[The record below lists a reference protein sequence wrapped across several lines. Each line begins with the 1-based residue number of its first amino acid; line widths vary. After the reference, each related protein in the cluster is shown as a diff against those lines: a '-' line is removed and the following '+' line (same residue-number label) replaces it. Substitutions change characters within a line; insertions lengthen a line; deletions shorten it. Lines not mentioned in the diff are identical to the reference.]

1 MTKTIQKVTTFAL
14 ATLICASLGHAE
26 DVPSGEVALFL
37 TIETQPGQREALV
50 GLWDKHLKTRAAK
63 DDVHID
69 YIFALDMNDPNI
81 VHITEVYTT
90 QAAFQANAQ
99 SAWFARYMAEAGPL
113 LAADPV
119 FAMAHP
125 YWVK

>member
-1 MTKTIQKVTTFAL
+1 MTTTLKRAAFAL
-14 ATLICASLGHAE
+14 AALLGGPVAHAE
-26 DVPSGEVALFL
+26 DMPSGEVALFL

-50 GLWDKHLKTRAAK
+50 DLWDEHLKSRAAQ

-69 YIFALDMNDPNI
+69 YIFALDMNDPNV

-99 SAWFARYMAEAGPL
+99 SEWFASYMTEAGPL
-113 LAADPV
+113 LAGEPA
-119 FAMAHP
+119 FAMASP